1 MLFTSCYI
9 SSCLLDY
16 LEKQLDKKDMVNFK
30 IYDVTDWTTS
40 NYNTHIA
47 QYLNKK
53 RKLDNE
59 TVNRICQL
67 IEYNMKDIFLKKS
80 YTNVLNK
87 LVSDTFNKIKIEHI
101 TESAV

>member
-47 QYLNKK
+47 QYLNK
-53 RKLDNE
+53 
-59 TVNRICQL
+59 
-67 IEYNMKDIFLKKS
+67 
-80 YTNVLNK
+80 
-87 LVSDTFNKIKIEHI
+87 
-101 TESAV
+101 